1 LVKKKRLPVFHRL
14 KNRQAWGEE
23 DETVIKWMS
32 GDFVG
37 NIERNHNDEGEG
49 HEQ

>member
-1 LVKKKRLPVFHRL
+1 MKPLLNGCL
-14 KNRQAWGEE
+14 A
-23 DETVIKWMS
+23 I
-32 GDFVG
+32 FVG